1 MLLREVDL
9 VRLALKGEADR
20 STRFTFNDA
29 SVEVIDQRCY
39 DSLSHSYV
47 SRISAV
53 TEFEA
58 TASQFT
64 ALFCASAK
72 PHFEAVAV
80 VEDAAAQT
88 YA

>member
-39 DSLSHSYV
+39 DSLSHSF
-47 SRISAV
+47 S
-53 TEFEA
+53 
-58 TASQFT
+58 
-64 ALFCASAK
+64 
-72 PHFEAVAV
+72 
-80 VEDAAAQT
+80 
-88 YA
+88 